1 MAADGAAARATRQP
15 ATVLVVD
22 DSPDMRMLA
31 RVYLEGAGYQV
42 VDEAVDGHD
51 AVEKFLE
58 LNPPPVPTVILLDNM
73 MPKLTGLE
81 AAAHILAH
89 TPDQLVVMFTAYLG
103 DAIAEEA
110 KRLGVAACVS
120 KTDLADLPAIIDEV
134 VASRG

>member
-1 MAADGAAARATRQP
+1 MGMTKSALVPT
-15 ATVLVVD
+15 TVLIVD

-42 VDEAVDGHD
+42 VDEAIDGHD
-51 AVEKFLE
+51 AVEKFRD

-73 MPKLTGLE
+73 MPKLTGIE
-81 AAAHILAH
+81 AAAQILAH
-89 TPDQLVVMFTAYLG
+89 MPDQLVVIFTAYPGESLT
-103 DAIAEEA
+103 EEA

-120 KTDLADLPAIIDEV
+120 KTDLANLPEIIDGL